1 MKTVTVECPKCS
13 KSYTLP
19 KHLAGFIIEC
29 PKCKEKFY
37 LSADDSF
44 TPNMSLVKSKNGNS
58 KNNKIKKIGDKPEK
72 TPKPEKQKSKF
83 GISGRKQKV
92 ELSDEDKAYEKMIK
106 HKLYKYVDLII
117 NVSGIF
123 SVILIS
129 ISLFLPTII
138 LSKTET
144 LSIFSTVFNLS
155 ELGAILSIISP
166 EKFLFYLIVLIP
178 ISSLIS
184 IIFDIKSIITKN
196 AGQMFYRLISML
208 ICIGYFGLVSTLILG
223 GGIKFDA
230 SHQFIAGVRILYEN
244 NGIMGVFKNVFSFGS
259 MILFFGFTFLIIV
272 NFLDFMMFLKRRRI
286 EV

>member
-13 KSYTLP
+13 KSYTIP

-29 PKCKEKFY
+29 PKCQERFY

-44 TPNMSLVKSKNGNS
+44 SNNEFQVKSKNDRS
-58 KNNKIKKIGDKPEK
+58 KNHKIKKNGDKSQK
-72 TPKPEKQKSKF
+72 TPKQENKKTKF
-83 GISGRKQKV
+83 GISGRKPKV
-92 ELSDEDKAYEKMIK
+92 DLSDEDKAYEKLIK
-106 HKLYKYVDLII
+106 KKLYKYVDLII

-129 ISLFLPTII
+129 VSLFLPTIV

-144 LSIFSTVFNLS
+144 ISIFSAAFNLS
-155 ELGAILSIISP
+155 EIGAFLSIISP
-166 EKFLFYLIVLIP
+166 EKLLFYLIVLIP

-184 IIFDIKSIITKN
+184 IFFDIKSIITKN
-196 AGQMFYRLISML
+196 AGQMFYRLILMV

-230 SHQFIAGVRILYEN
+230 NNQFVAGVRMLHESA
-244 NGIMGVFKNVFSFGS
+244 GIMGVFKNVFSFGL
-259 MILFFGFTFLIIV
+259 MILFFGFTILVIV
-272 NFLDFMMFLKRRRI
+272 NFLDFMMLLKRRRI